1 MKGDTVLNRTVFK
14 GKFRVTGC
22 FLQSTGYWAPPH
34 APHRGLDLVGDEDK
48 TVYSPCRG
56 VVEHAGDAG
65 DGFGIYAR
73 IRNEDD
79 KAYYLCHMSKIYC
92 KAGQKIEIGDKVGVM
107 GATGNVT
114 GPHTHFEIRDRAG
127 KIYSGAEVLGIPN
140 RQGEYTLVSLK
151 APTSAVSAP
160 MVHLDTPKHGAVI
173 VADTT
178 ITGWAISPNGM
189 ARADIYLDGKQ
200 YLGSTHTLS
209 GRPDVAAAFPRGYRH
224 PEKSGIVFA
233 LPYGKL
239 PKGGHTLCVAG
250 VQETGAPV
258 WAKVDITVR

>member
-1 MKGDTVLNRTVFK
+1 MTTTVFK
-14 GKFRVTGC
+14 GNFRVTGC

-73 IRNEDD
+73 VRGEDD
-79 KAYYLCHMSKIYC
+79 KAYYLCHMSKIYIH
-92 KAGQKIEIGDKVGVM
+92 AGQKIEIGDKVGIM

-127 KIYSGAEVLGIPN
+127 NIYSGAEVLGIPN
-140 RQGEYTLVSLK
+140 RQGEYELIPAAAS
-151 APTSAVSAP
+151 SDAVSAP
-160 MVHLDTPKHGAVI
+160 AAPLVHLDTPKSGAVI
-173 VADTT
+173 SSDTAV
-178 ITGWAISPNGM
+178 TGWTISPNGM
-189 ARADIYLDGKQ
+189 ARADIYLDEKQ

-209 GRPDVAAAFPRGYRH
+209 GRLDVAKAFPDGYKH
-224 PEKSGIVFA
+224 PEKSGIVFT
-233 LPYGKL
+233 LPYHKL
-239 PKGGHTLCVAG
+239 PRGGHTLCVAG
-250 VQETGAPV
+250 VQEEGAPV
-258 WAKVDITVR
+258 WAKMDISVK